1 MSPLQQHPQ
10 HGRPQVHGVDA
21 AVRQA
26 TQRALGQLQAVEQLV
41 VDVVDAAFG
50 PGRTPRSCE
59 YRAGVRALLLKRT
72 LCRPLVCP
80 FEAGSGAAD
89 AWHAGVDAGVDLW
102 SSEVHALHT
111 AFLHRD
117 ATAGKGQQP

>member
-1 MSPLQQHPQ
+1 MSALQPLPRVQL
-10 HGRPQVHGVDA
+10 HGVDA

-41 VDVVDAAFG
+41 ADVVAAAFG
-50 PGRTPRSCE
+50 AGRTPRNSE

-80 FEAGSGAAD
+80 YQAGSGAAD
-89 AWHAGVDAGVDLW
+89 AWQAGVDAGVELW

-111 AFLHRD
+111 ALLHGD
-117 ATAGKGQQP
+117 AAAGKGQQP